1 MPRLGRNALPA
12 IMLFFIILWALI
24 AVFMLTRI
32 LASAVE
38 IDDKVEVINT
48 QTTPIDRETD
58 GVKLA
63 GETVVIST
71 NILDRADGLTAMFAE
86 IVKSGDGIEAS
97 AVSINNSAQLINS
110 SVKTI
115 NGSARSING
124 IVVGIDSQ
132 LASVHANAASINSS
146 VHQIGRSFDGILG
159 EAASIDDGFFGIN
172 ARADTVIGLVQGI
185 KGDTGTVR
193 FPLVPEINEN
203 ASSIN
208 NAPILLKP
216 CALLP
221 LLGIV
226 DTPDRCPPGPG
237 PLQVPAAGPVPP
249 LGLPLLP
256 GIQFLPQFGLGVP
269 GSLPVPLLL
278 PGTGLLPL
286 PSSGVPAPAAPGP
299 LLQLPGAGPVPLLPG
314 VGGALR

>member
-12 IMLFFIILWALI
+12 IMLFVIILWALI

-38 IDDKVEVINT
+38 IDDKVGYITT

-58 GVKLA
+58 GVRLA

-71 NILDRADGLTAMFAE
+71 QILDRAVPLSPMFAE

-97 AVSINNSAQLINS
+97 AVAINDSAQKINA

-124 IVVGIDSQ
+124 IVVGINSQ
-132 LASVHANAASINSS
+132 LESVHANAASINTS
-146 VHQIGRSFDGILG
+146 VHQILRSFDGILG
-159 EAASIDDGFFGIN
+159 EVITIEARLDRAS
-172 ARADTVIGLVQGI
+172 AEQADPVLGLVRGI
-185 KGDTGTVR
+185 KGDTATIIG
-193 FPLVPEINEN
+193 LVDDINRN

-221 LLGIV
+221 LLGLAEAG
-226 DTPDRCPPGPG
+226 DDCPPGPG
-237 PLQVPAAGPVPP
+237 TAGVPAAGPVPP
-249 LGLPLLP
+249 LALPLLP
-256 GIQFLPQFGLGVP
+256 GIQLPQLGLGVP
-269 GSLPVPLLL
+269 GSLPLPLLL
-278 PGTGLLPL
+278 PGAGSLPL

-299 LLQLPGAGPVPLLPG
+299 LLQLPGAGPAPLLPG
-314 VGGALR
+314 VGGPLR